1 MHQVSAIVHYP
12 RCVTQFINM
21 EENSIYPFLG
31 VKYITDNDYFVV
43 MFNRK
48 DYGMVVQCNGKIDDI
63 YLGLDGEFDEES
75 FEYLDPELDVI
86 LNND

>member
-1 MHQVSAIVHYP
+1 
-12 RCVTQFINM
+12 M

-48 DYGMVVQCNGKIDDI
+48 DHGMVVQCNGKIDDI
-63 YLGLDGEFDEES
+63 HLGLDGEFDEES